1 MKTITFKKIIHV
13 TSAMLILSQCA
24 AMQSKEIDVYA
35 QQERTMNYVDGAEES
50 SQESS
55 SEPTSM
61 VETRS
66 QDQVSMD
73 EGIAAEQ
80 IIVKITD
87 KGYVTSHG
95 DHYHFYTGEVPFD
108 SIFLEGLVDQGETP
122 QEEAIVSEVKDGWI
136 IEDQG
141 QFKVWLKKGLE
152 AETVRTTEELTA
164 QANGV
169 DPKDARAISD
179 IKGKL
184 QVSEDALLI
193 AKPDKTPKEV
203 AQESDESS
211 THVVV
216 YISEKHF
223 VTTYG
228 MDFYLFEGQVPK
240 DIKFSD
246 ALLTAEDYQLNPKD
260 IVSDIDGG
268 HIVKVDDSY
277 RVYLKQGN
285 TAENVWNQKAIRQQ
299 LEGAYQAFTKSGKK
313 WSQMDD
319 AIVPGEVAGG
329 SGSRNATGSYV
340 TSDGYVFSPYDVI
353 QDLGDGYIVPHG
365 DHFHFIPKSDMTSQ
379 ELAIAQSVLNGGKGK
394 AQQGDSNQGNSHHKD
409 SQSGNVIADQG
420 GQKNSQGQY
429 TTNDGYVFTVES
441 IASVEDHGIVGAHG
455 GHYHWVPFKDL
466 SDAELKATQDY
477 IAKKFGIHRNL
488 LKEYHRLNPTPTPE
502 QSSTTE
508 AEITETTPSQPPV
521 NRPQPE
527 KDSDLAKLL
536 KDYYALPK
544 SQRYHEKDGLVFDPA
559 KIDKVVT
566 LHGKR
571 AYVIPHGDH
580 HHVIYE
586 DQLSELEQRL
596 ARMMTEDQV
605 VVTPGKPN
613 PSPKEPT
620 TDEPETTVEVTTEDP
635 ETTVEV
641 TTEET
646 TETSTTQE
654 EMKVDLISKVAKHSA
669 KGSDG
674 QPYTTSDGYTF
685 TPESIIQYDDQGILA
700 EHHGH
705 THYVP
710 YEDLEP
716 SELQAAQDYING
728 QSTVD
733 KVKDTQYSP
742 EEVQAKLNFLAVQ
755 NGVAMSDLKVTGD
768 HVIVPHGNHTHTIHM
783 KDIPSELRE
792 ADYDDHESYREAIMA
807 LKLSY
812 VSRQYSAQHAIIDKD
827 TVYIYLVDGQVI
839 PMKLNDIHLPIA
851 YEEVHFE
858 APEVEV
864 TTEETTITETTQEST
879 LSTESSIS
887 IDQLKTMIAKYY
899 KIDKST
905 IQYFSGMFIIP
916 QDHGENMVIRK
927 EQALAFY
934 KGELKELPPL
944 QGQVTSSEMTEVSE
958 RMTTEVTTEESTT
971 EVTTTEEAMTTE
983 TPVSSND
990 DKTTEKS

>member
-1 MKTITFKKIIHV
+1 MKTITLKKIIHV

-24 AMQSKEIDVYA
+24 AMNSKVVDVYA

-55 SEPTSM
+55 SDPSTM

-87 KGYVTSHG
+87 NGYVTSHG
-95 DHYHFYTGEVPFD
+95 DHYHFYSGQVPFD
-108 SIFLEGLVDQGETP
+108 SIFLEGLVNQGDTP
-122 QEEAIVSEVKDGWI
+122 KEEAIVSEVKDGWI

-141 QFKVWLKKGLE
+141 HFKVWLEKGLE

-179 IKGKL
+179 IKRQL

-211 THVVV
+211 THIVV

-228 MDFYLFEGQVPK
+228 MDFYLFAGQVPT
-240 DIKFSD
+240 DMKFSD
-246 ALLTAEDYQLNPKD
+246 TLLTAKDYQLNPED
-260 IVSDIDGG
+260 IVSDIAGG

-285 TAENVWNQKAIRQQ
+285 KADNVWNQTAIRQQ
-299 LEGAYQAFTKSGKK
+299 LEGAFKTFTKSGKK
-313 WSQMDD
+313 RSQEDD
-319 AIVPGEVAGG
+319 VIAPGEVAGG

-379 ELAIAQSVLNGGKGK
+379 ELAIAQSVLSGGKRK
-394 AQQGDSNQGNSHHKD
+394 AHQENSDQGNSRHKD
-409 SQSGNVIADQG
+409 PQSGNVIADQG

-429 TTNDGYVFTVES
+429 MTDDGYVFTVET

-455 GHYHWVPFKDL
+455 SHYHWVPFKDL

-488 LKEYHRLNPTPTPE
+488 LKEYHRLNPTPNPG
-502 QSSTTE
+502 QPSTTE

-521 NRPQPE
+521 NKPQPE
-527 KDSDLAKLL
+527 KESDLAKLL

-596 ARMMTEDQV
+596 ARMMTGDQV

-613 PSPKEPT
+613 PSPKDPT
-620 TDEPETTVEVTTEDP
+620 TDEPETTVEVTTE
-635 ETTVEV
+635 ETTQ
-641 TTEET
+641 ET
-646 TETSTTQE
+646 PETSTTQE
-654 EMKVDLISKVAKHSA
+654 EVKVDLISKVAKHSA

-674 QPYTTSDGYTF
+674 QPYTTSDGYIF

-728 QSTVD
+728 QNSVD

-742 EEVQAKLNFLAVQ
+742 EEIQAKLNFLAVQ
-755 NGVAMSDLKVTGD
+755 NGVGLSDLKVTGD

-792 ADYDDHESYREAIMA
+792 ADYDDHQSYRDAIMA

-839 PMKLNDIHLPIA
+839 PIKLNDIHLPIV

-864 TTEETTITETTQEST
+864 TTEETTVTETTQEST
-879 LSTESSIS
+879 SSTETSIS
-887 IDQLKTMIAKYY
+887 IDQLKTVIAKYY
-899 KIDKST
+899 GIEEAT

-916 QDHGENMVIRK
+916 QNNGENVVIRK

-944 QGQVTSSEMTEVSE
+944 QDQGTSTELKEASEVM
-958 RMTTEVTTEESTT
+958 TT
-971 EVTTTEEAMTTE
+971 EVTTTEETTTELPVTTE
-983 TPVSSND
+983 TSASPNEDRTSEMS
-990 DKTTEKS
+990 